1 MYGHSSDTDAVEVV
15 SFRVHAY
22 ASSPRLK
29 VKSIP
34 AGGEDSSEACTGSR
48 EVYFAQGGGATE
60 CLVYDRNRLKAGN
73 RMDGPAVIEQLD
85 ATTAIP
91 PGYAGRVDDY
101 GNIWITPSG

>member
-15 SFRVHAY
+15 SFRVHAH
-22 ASSPRLK
+22 ASSPQLK
-29 VKSIP
+29 VKSI
-34 AGGEDSSEACTGSR
+34 AGGSKDSSEACTGSR

-73 RMDGPAVIEQLD
+73 RMEGPAVIEQLD

-101 GNIWITPSG
+101 GNIWITPAA